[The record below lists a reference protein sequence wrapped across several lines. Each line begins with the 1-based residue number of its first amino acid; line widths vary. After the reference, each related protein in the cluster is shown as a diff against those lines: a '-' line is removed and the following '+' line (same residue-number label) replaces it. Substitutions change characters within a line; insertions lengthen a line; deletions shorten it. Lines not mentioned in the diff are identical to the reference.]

1 MYIVEVQ
8 RTSEQL
14 FLRLRNS
21 NSQMAS
27 TIVVDREGV
36 VCEKLHALQG
46 QLESRNC
53 YEGDDASRVQ
63 CFWSQLAML
72 PFSSLPLGSCEFFF

>member
-21 NSQMAS
+21 NSPMAS

-36 VCEKLHALQG
+36 VCEQLHALQG

-53 YEGDDASRVQ
+53 YEGDDASRVR

-72 PFSSLPLGSCEFFF
+72 PFSSFAFGVL

>member
-1 MYIVEVQ
+1 
-8 RTSEQL
+8 
-14 FLRLRNS
+14 
-21 NSQMAS
+21 MAS
-27 TIVVDREGV
+27 TIIVDREGV

-53 YEGDDASRVQ
+53 YEGGADDASRVR

-72 PFSSLPLGSCEFFF
+72 PFSSFVFGVL